1 MNGTTWTRSV
11 LSSSQRNVLAPGPT
25 AAPAFFERHTPEHP
39 APVFLP
45 PPDAQKKLD
54 MSSFPNLDREAPAQH
69 PLFAQIRGDIDGSQV
84 IATDPPEDDG
94 LAPNV
99 PERTRG
105 RRRRTT
111 SWAYWLP
118 VDAPA
123 IPAEVDPQ
131 TVPCRAPG
139 CTDGCWHRVQRL
151 CRPCYRSAYL
161 SLGRAP
167 GSDHREPIAAPER
180 PVSYA
185 AEHYRVRAALG
196 DPGAWPCA
204 RCGAAEA
211 VDWAMLPDAESVR
224 QTTDGK
230 RAADPHDYA
239 PMCRQC
245 HGRMDPAQ
253 PPEGAEVLAG
263 IDWQDYSTHVDA
275 QGRPLRDWRT
285 R

>member
-1 MNGTTWTRSV
+1 MSAAEQFAAAQPS
-11 LSSSQRNVLAPGPT
+11 LLDALAPVDPSFSDRD
-25 AAPAFFERHTPEHP
+25 PRSTPRTVEDSP
-39 APVFLP
+39 RAR
-45 PPDAQKKLD
+45 QKKLD
-54 MSSFPNLDREAPAQH
+54 MSSFPNLDREAPTQP
-69 PLFAQIRGDIDGSQV
+69 PLFAQVRADFDGSQA

-105 RRRRTT
+105 RRRRST

-139 CTDGCWHRVQRL
+139 CTDGSWHRVQRL

-180 PVSYA
+180 PVTYA
-185 AEHYRVRAALG
+185 AEHYRVRATLG

-211 VDWAMLPDAESVR
+211 VDWAMLPDAQTVR
-224 QTTDGK
+224 RTADGK
-230 RAADPHDYA
+230 RAADHHDYA

-253 PPEGAEVLAG
+253 PPEGVVMLAG
-263 IDWQDYSTHVDA
+263 VDWQDYSTHVDA
-275 QGRPLRDWRT
+275 EGRPLREWRT